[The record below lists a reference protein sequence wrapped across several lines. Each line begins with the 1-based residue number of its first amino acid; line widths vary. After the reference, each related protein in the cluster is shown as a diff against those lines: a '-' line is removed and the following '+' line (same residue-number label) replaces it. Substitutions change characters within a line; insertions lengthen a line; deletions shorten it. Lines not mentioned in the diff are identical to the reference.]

1 MKTTKM
7 KKEFIEMLPDK
18 NICLLG
24 LQGSRGQGLQERK
37 DADYDYRGIWIANN
51 EEMLSLSKPKETIE
65 INSGAGDGD
74 AEFVLHEVEKFFRL
88 AIKGNPSIILL
99 FFIPKYNIKT
109 NEGDMIIKNKN
120 LFLSESAIRNAF
132 GGYAM
137 SQILYVKRKGKA
149 KNGQKISKH
158 LKHCFRLLDQGQE
171 LLETGHITMPIKNP
185 EKYFE
190 IAKERNIDKLFELFE
205 KRDKEFRSCKSVL
218 PDKPDIYMANKLLLK
233 IRGIEHSSRKVNNFM
248 KDCIKN

>member
-1 MKTTKM
+1 M
-7 KKEFIEMLPDK
+7 KKEFIKMLPDK

-37 DADYDYRGIWIANN
+37 DADYDYRGIWIADN

-74 AEFVLHEVEKFFRL
+74 AEFVFHEVEKFFRL
-88 AIKGNPSIILL
+88 AIKGNPSVILL
-99 FFIPKYNIKT
+99 FFVPKYDIKT

-120 LFLSESAIRNAF
+120 LFLSDKAIRNAF

-137 SQILYVKRKGKA
+137 SQILYIKRKGKA
-149 KNGQKISKH
+149 QQGKKISKH

-171 LLETGHITMPIKNP
+171 LLETGKVTMPIKNP
-185 EKYFE
+185 EKYFK
-190 IAKERNIDKLFELFE
+190 ISKERNIDKLFKMFE
-205 KRDKEFRSCKSVL
+205 ERDKEFRNCKSIL
-218 PDKPDIYMANKLLLK
+218 PDSPDIYMANKLLLK
-233 IRGIEHSSRKVNNFM
+233 IRGIEHSSRGVNNFM
-248 KDCIKN
+248 KDCVKD